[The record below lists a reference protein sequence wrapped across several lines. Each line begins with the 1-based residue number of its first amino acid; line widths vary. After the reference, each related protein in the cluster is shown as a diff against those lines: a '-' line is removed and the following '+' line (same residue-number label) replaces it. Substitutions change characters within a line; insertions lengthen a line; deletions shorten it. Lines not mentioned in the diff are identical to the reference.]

1 MTVSENEKLRI
12 LTQLSRSNSEKATA
26 ALEKALASA
35 DTLLRDTTDYH
46 AFQETLE
53 ELSVYGHKL
62 PDKALLLLR
71 GFLGRLQKSAFV
83 TCPAEYVWDSPEEMQ
98 ARLTVKAL
106 ELVEQYRYFDMR
118 TVIDILMTFSD
129 HSNETIAKAAN
140 EALRKCASYS
150 ISIFYAGKG
159 RAGLGASPQLEI
171 ISYLEENQ
179 AEFNQGRIGAVQSV
193 CGPMLSSTM
202 EDTSW
207 DYKSVTWSK
216 GSVPVCDPIFE
227 VRARTIAFLKN
238 IYNLERPL
246 SDRLSIIRSLM
257 TSMEVPRTENCPDD
271 LKAIVVSDTLNVLDW
286 LKGVISTERFPVLQK
301 IEHDVYWRYYHGISD
316 EIRNS
321 CLEIRDVLY
330 ANSEYLIYRNLIGF
344 ESVFEDW
351 EESLISER
359 NFELIEKQ
367 RKEKAAEYAN
377 SINDENWAT
386 WKQRILE
393 FCKTESNDLATF
405 PIFYE
410 FLRDVAERKPSFALE
425 LVSRHLEEIEKFTIP
440 IYRGLWNG
448 DLHGE
453 CRDLLLNRCSQGQ
466 QLAAIAKL
474 FLWDVNPDHELLT
487 GVLSVASER
496 GDEYIL
502 ALLLEVAAS
511 QIERDE
517 SFAKEGLF
525 VPAIETLKRLHSKY
539 WVHTLWYRRE
549 VRKLVGHLNVEEVRA
564 LLDALVFA
572 ERIEFQTEELLKPVA
587 ENAPEL
593 VLELFKKRIS
603 FKGEQKDYEPVP
615 FDFHALAGP
624 LSRHPDLVVRTV
636 RSWHKTDDYLF
647 QYRGAKLI
655 ENIFPGLGEGVVAE
669 LISLVRSGD
678 QSDAHFVLSVLRN
691 YEGQPFLH
699 PICRELVAT
708 HHANDKVVNEI
719 TIALISTGVVS
730 GEYGMA
736 EAYLKKAAEIEHW
749 LNDSDK
755 NVRDFA
761 KSHIESLLLT
771 EKRERERATEEIEL
785 RKHRYG
791 VNDE

>member
-1 MTVSENEKLRI
+1 VTVSENEKLRI

-35 DTLLRDTTDYH
+35 DTLLCGVSDYH
-46 AFQETLE
+46 SLQETLE
-53 ELSVYGHKL
+53 ELSIYGHKL
-62 PDKALLLLR
+62 PDEVLLSLR
-71 GFLGRLQKSAFV
+71 RFLGRLQKSLFV
-83 TCPAEYVWDSPEEMQ
+83 ACPYAWESPEEMQ
-98 ARLTVKAL
+98 ARLTVKTL

-129 HSNETIAKAAN
+129 HSNEAIAKAAN
-140 EALRKCASYS
+140 EALRKCASYN
-150 ISIFYAGKG
+150 ISIFYAGRG

-171 ISYLEENQ
+171 ISYLEANQ
-179 AEFNQGRIGAVQSV
+179 GEFNHRRIDAVQSI
-193 CGPMLSSTM
+193 CGPLLSSTM

-207 DYKSVTWSK
+207 DYQSVTWSR
-216 GSVPVCDPIFE
+216 GSVPVCDPILE

-238 IYNLERPL
+238 IYNLERPI

-257 TSMEVPRTENCPDD
+257 TSMEVPRTDNCPDD
-271 LKAIVVSDTLNVLDW
+271 LKAVVISDTLNVLDW
-286 LKGVISTERFPVLQK
+286 LKGAISTECFPVLQK
-301 IEHDVYWRYYHGISD
+301 IEHDVYWRYYHGISE

-330 ANSEYLIYRNLIGF
+330 TNFEYLIYRNLIGF

-351 EESLISER
+351 KESLTSEKD
-359 NFELIEKQ
+359 FELIEKQ
-367 RKEKAAEYAN
+367 RKEKASEYAN
-377 SINDENWAT
+377 SINHENWVT

-410 FLRDVAERKPSFALE
+410 FLRVVAEHKPSFALE
-425 LVSRHLEEIEKFTIP
+425 LVSVHLEEIEKFTIP

-448 DLHGE
+448 NLHNE

-474 FLWDVNPDHELLT
+474 FLWDVHPDHELLT
-487 GVLSVASER
+487 SVLSVASER

-511 QIERDE
+511 QFERDE
-517 SFAKEGLF
+517 NFAKEGLF
-525 VPAIETLKRLHSKY
+525 VPAIQTLKMLHSKY

-549 VRKLVGHLNVEEVRA
+549 VRKLVGHLNLDEMRA
-564 LLDALVFA
+564 LIDALVFA

-603 FKGEQKDYEPVP
+603 FKGEQKDYEPIP
-615 FDFHALAGP
+615 FDFHALSAP
-624 LSRHPDLVVRTV
+624 LSRHPDLVVRTI
-636 RSWHKTDDYLF
+636 RSWYKADDYLF
-647 QYRGAKLI
+647 QYRGARLLG
-655 ENIFPGLGEGVVAE
+655 NIFPGFGEGIATE
-669 LISLVRSGD
+669 LIRLVRSGD
-678 QSDAHFVLSVLRN
+678 QSDARFVLSVLRN
-691 YEGQPFLH
+691 YEGQLFLH
-699 PICRELVAT
+699 PICRELVVC
-708 HHANDKVVNEI
+708 HHDNEEI
-719 TIALISTGVVS
+719 MNETTIALISTGVVH

-736 EAYLKKAAEIEHW
+736 EAYAKKASEIEYW
-749 LNDSDK
+749 LNDSDES
-755 NVRDFA
+755 VRGFA
-761 KSHIESLLLT
+761 QAHIESLLLT

-791 VNDE
+791 VTDE

>member
-1 MTVSENEKLRI
+1 MTVSENEKIRI
-12 LTQLSRSNSEKATA
+12 LTQLSRSDSEKATV
-26 ALEKALASA
+26 ALEKALSSA
-35 DTLLRDTTDYH
+35 DALLCDATDYYTL
-46 AFQETLE
+46 QKTLE
-53 ELSVYGHKL
+53 EITVYGHRL
-62 PDKALLLLR
+62 ADRVLLSLR
-71 GFLGRLQKSAFV
+71 GFLERAQKGAFV
-83 TCPAEYVWDSPEEMQ
+83 TCPEEYAWASPEDMQ
-98 ARLTVKAL
+98 VRLIVAAL
-106 ELVEQYRYFDMR
+106 ELVEQYRYYDTR
-118 TVIDILMTFSD
+118 KVIDILIAFSD

-140 EALRKCASYS
+140 EALGKCASYN
-150 ISIFYAGKG
+150 IRIFYAGEG

-171 ISYLEENQ
+171 ISYLEANR
-179 AEFNQGRIGAVQSV
+179 AEFNYARIEAVQSV
-193 CGPMLSSTM
+193 CSPMLSSTM

-207 DYKSVTWSK
+207 DYKSVTWSR
-216 GSVPVCDPIFE
+216 GSVPVCDPILE

-238 IYNLERPL
+238 IYNLKRPL

-257 TSMEVPRTENCPDD
+257 TSMEVPRTEKCPDD
-271 LKAIVVSDTLNVLDW
+271 LKAVVISDTLEVLDW
-286 LKGVISTERFPVLQK
+286 LKGAISTECFPVLQK

-321 CLEIRDVLY
+321 CLEIRDILY
-330 ANSEYLIYRNLIGF
+330 TNSEYLIYRNLIGF

-351 EESLISER
+351 EESLTSER
-359 NFELIEKQ
+359 DFELIEKQ
-367 RKEKAAEYAN
+367 RKEKASEYAN

-410 FLRDVAERKPSFALE
+410 FLRDVAEHKPRFAIE
-425 LVSRHLEEIEKFTIP
+425 LVSRHLDEVENFTIP

-448 DLHGE
+448 DLHDE
-453 CRDLLLNRCSQGQ
+453 CRDLLLNLCSQGQ
-466 QLAAIAKL
+466 QLVAITKL
-474 FLWDVNPDHELLT
+474 FLWDVYPDHELLAN
-487 GVLSVASER
+487 VLSVASEK
-496 GDEYIL
+496 GNEYIL

-511 QIERDE
+511 QFERDE

-525 VPAIETLKRLHSKY
+525 VPALETLSALHSKY
-539 WVHTLWYRRE
+539 WVRTLWYRRE
-549 VRKLVGHLNVEEVRA
+549 VRKLVGHLNRDEVRA

-593 VLELFKKRIS
+593 VLEMFEKRIS
-603 FKGEQKDYEPVP
+603 FKGDQRDYEAIP
-615 FDFHALAGP
+615 FGFHALAEP
-624 LSRHPDLVVRTV
+624 LSKDPALVLDTV
-636 RSWHKTDDYLF
+636 RSWYQIDDYLF

-655 ENIFPGLGEGVVAE
+655 ENIFPNLGEGVAGE
-669 LISLVRSGD
+669 LMELARSGD
-678 QSDAHFVLSVLRN
+678 PSDAFFVLSILRN

-699 PICRELVAT
+699 PICRELIVS
-708 HHANDKVVNEI
+708 HHANKEVMNET
-719 TIALISTGVVS
+719 TIALISTGVVH

-736 EAYLKKAAEIEHW
+736 EACAKKAAEIEYW
-749 LNDSDK
+749 LSDSDEK
-755 NVRDFA
+755 VRSFA

-791 VNDE
+791 VNDD